1 MSQGRYTATVLLALL
16 LSTCL
21 WVALVGARLDSAGL
35 LAAASG
41 AVIAALNTLGSH
53 ALAMR
58 ARRAT
63 TGQALRLVLGGM
75 TLRLLVVLSL
85 LAVGLGLLELPAVPL
100 LAALLGHFVLFLGF
114 EFMSLQ
120 DFWKARPSVAASGEL
135 R

>member
-58 ARRAT
+58 ARHAT